1 MRHGNLL
8 ALTGLLV
15 GAGLPAQATAQATA
29 APHVVSYS
37 VTTSSRESGARFEWS
52 DGRALEIR
60 LRGGDVL
67 VDGARVGGYAR
78 GGALET
84 EWRALLAWT
93 GSLTTDEAVAAVRS
107 WTPEGVT
114 GSEAQA
120 LDAVRA
126 RFDAL
131 RAGQTVA
138 VAPPAPRAPR
148 PEIAEAVAAAEQAAV
163 EARVHVHELRDQI
176 RNSVRVSVGNG
187 LEEGFRP
194 PPQPRFTTPIEA
206 AFHGIMGLLGAFVAL
221 SAIGF
226 GISFFGGRQLD
237 VVASTV
243 SASCA
248 RSFFVGLFAQPLV
261 IPAFGATIAA
271 LVLTVVGILVVP
283 VAIVAFV
290 ATLIAAVLGGY
301 LAVARVAGSAWMKRR
316 HGDHGIEG
324 FGVLR
329 SVAYGL
335 AILLAVWLPA
345 AVLGW
350 VPVAGTVL
358 TWTAAGVTWAL
369 ATTGF
374 GAAILTR
381 GGTRTT
387 FGHRFAPPELPPAS
401 LYERS
406 GPEIS
411 TAEWMGHQR

>member
-8 ALTGLLV
+8 ALTGLLFA
-15 GAGLPAQATAQATA
+15 AGLPAQATAQATA
-29 APHVVSYS
+29 GPHVVSYS

-60 LRGGDVL
+60 LRGGDIL

-93 GSLTTDEAVAAVRS
+93 GSLTTDEAVAAVRG
-107 WTPEGVT
+107 WAPAGVT
-114 GSEAQA
+114 GQEAQG
-120 LDAVRA
+120 LEAVRA

-138 VAPPAPRAPR
+138 VAPPASRPR
-148 PEIAEAVAAAEQAAV
+148 PEIAEAVAAAEQAAA

-176 RNSVRVSVGNG
+176 RNSVRVNVGTG
-187 LEEGFRP
+187 LQEGFP
-194 PPQPRFTTPIEA
+194 PSQPRFTTPIEA

-226 GISFFGGRQLD
+226 GISFFGSRQLD

-243 SASCA
+243 SASFA
-248 RSFFVGLFAQPLV
+248 RSFFVGLFAQPLLL
-261 IPAFGATIAA
+261 PAFGATIAA
-271 LVLTVVGILVVP
+271 FVLTVVGILLVP

-335 AILLAVWLPA
+335 AVLLAVWLPA

-381 GGTRTT
+381 GGMRTT